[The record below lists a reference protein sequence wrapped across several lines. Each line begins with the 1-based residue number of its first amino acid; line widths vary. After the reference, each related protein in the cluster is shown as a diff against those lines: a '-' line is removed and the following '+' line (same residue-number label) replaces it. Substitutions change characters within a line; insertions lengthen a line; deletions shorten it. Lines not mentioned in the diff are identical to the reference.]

1 MGSISQIHSKD
12 AREVL
17 LAFETDPSTGL
28 SLSAASEALARFGTN
43 SLRKPETPPWWSFIV
58 SQFNNPM
65 VWVLSLAAVI
75 SLFME
80 ERLDAAAIVV
90 VIFLNTLIGFVTEFR
105 AERAIEA
112 LRSMTAPSARVQR
125 EGRPMLVPAENVVP
139 GDILLLEAG
148 DIVSADARLYEARN
162 LAVNESSLT
171 GESMPVEKVTE
182 PLPENVTL
190 ADRTNCVY
198 SGTAVVRGNARA
210 VVFATGLNSEIGKI
224 SSLLEEVG
232 SKSTPLEE
240 KLGRLSRGILYLV
253 GTIATFVFVV
263 GSLQGRGILNMLET
277 GIALAVAAVP
287 EGLPFVATMT
297 LAIGVHRM
305 AKQNALVRNLSSV
318 ETLGSTTV
326 ICTDKTGTLTMN
338 DMSVRSV
345 LPVSPESEALLYKVA
360 VLCNN
365 ASLEK
370 GEEVG
375 DPMEI
380 ALLRAANE
388 RGADPAAIR
397 QEFPRTG
404 EIPFDSRTMTMTTCH
419 RGCRAKKGA
428 PEKILLELD
437 YLWSESGPR
446 PISGSE
452 RERWS
457 DEISRIAS
465 GGMRS
470 LAFAWG
476 EEGTELAFVG
486 LMGIIDPPR
495 PEVANSV
502 RACHEAGIHVVMV
515 TGDHLGTAR
524 AIAEEVGILS
534 ERSPDSMDGK
544 TFETLAPE
552 SLARRIGKVSVIAR
566 VSPEHKLTLV
576 QTLQEAGHTVAM
588 TGDGVNDAVAL
599 KQADVGIAM
608 GIQGTEVS
616 KESSDVILQD
626 DRFYT
631 IVKAIVEGRRIF
643 GNIRKSVVYLLSCN
657 LSEVLVVLLG
667 LLLRLPAVL
676 LPLQILWINLVT
688 DVLPALSL
696 ALDPAEPDSMH
707 RPPLPRSEGILTRAI
722 YRQILCY
729 GSLMALGTLAV
740 AFAALARHPGDT
752 ECATAT
758 AFHTIVFA
766 QLLFVFNVRDH
777 SLFHDFGQIFR
788 NPWLVSGVLLSSA
801 LQVLITTIPVFQQ
814 VLSIAPLSITDW
826 AIVLA
831 GATLPSLFGQ
841 GCKILAGL

>member
-404 EIPFDSRTMTMTTCH
+404 EIPFDSRTMTMTTYH

>member
-404 EIPFDSRTMTMTTCH
+404 EIPFDSRTMTMTTYH

-457 DEISRIAS
+457 DEISRIAR

>member
-1 MGSISQIHSKD
+1 
-12 AREVL
+12 L

-404 EIPFDSRTMTMTTCH
+404 EIPFDSRTMTMTTYH

>member
-404 EIPFDSRTMTMTTCH
+404 EIPFDSRTMTMTTYH

-688 DVLPALSL
+688 DVFPALSL

-777 SLFHDFGQIFR
+777 SLFHYFGQIFR

>member
-1 MGSISQIHSKD
+1 MADSTQFHARD
-12 AREVL
+12 AKELFLV
-17 LAFETDPSTGL
+17 FETDPSTGL
-28 SLSAASEALARFGTN
+28 SSRKANEALGRFGTN
-43 SLRKPETPPWWSFIV
+43 SLRKPKTRPWWSFLL

-65 VWVLSLAAVI
+65 VWVLSLAAVV
-75 SLFME
+75 SLFMKE
-80 ERLDAAAIVV
+80 ELDAAAILVV
-90 VIFLNTLIGFVTEFR
+90 VLLNTLIGFVTEFR

-125 EGRPMLVPAENVVP
+125 DGRPMLVTAENVVP
-139 GDILLLEAG
+139 GDILLLEPG
-148 DIVSADARLYEARN
+148 DIVAADARLYETRN

-171 GESMPVEKVTE
+171 GESMPVEKGTE
-182 PLPENVTL
+182 PLPEDLLL

-210 VVFATGLNSEIGKI
+210 IVFATGLGSELGKI
-224 SSLLEEVG
+224 SSLLDSVG
-232 SKSTPLEE
+232 ERSTPLEE
-240 KLGRLSRGILYLV
+240 KLGKLSRSILYLV
-253 GTIATFVFVV
+253 GTIAAFVFVA

-305 AKQNALVRNLSSV
+305 ANQNALVRTLSSV

-338 DMSVRSV
+338 DMAVRTV
-345 LPVSPESEALLYKVA
+345 LPVSPEAEALLYRVA

-365 ASLEK
+365 ASLEN
-370 GEEVG
+370 GQEVG

-380 ALLRAANE
+380 ALLKAAIE

-397 QEFPRTG
+397 KEFPRTG
-404 EIPFDSRTMTMTTCH
+404 EIPFDSRTMTMTTSH
-419 RGCRAKKGA
+419 GGYKALKGA
-428 PEKILLELD
+428 PERVLREIGS
-437 YLWSESGPR
+437 LWSENRPR
-446 PISGSE
+446 PLSE
-452 RERWS
+452 SDHERWT
-457 DEISRIAS
+457 EEVAAIADD
-465 GGMRS
+465 GMRS

-476 EEGTELAFVG
+476 EEGKELAFVG
-486 LMGIIDPPR
+486 LTGILDPPR
-495 PEVANSV
+495 PEVADSV
-502 RACHEAGIHVVMV
+502 NACHEAGIHVVMV

-534 ERSPDSMDGK
+534 ERFPDSMDGK
-544 TFETLAPE
+544 TFETLGQENLSA
-552 SLARRIGKVSVIAR
+552 RIGKVSVIAR
-566 VSPEHKLTLV
+566 VSPEHKLRLV
-576 QTLQEAGHTVAM
+576 QILQEAGHTVAM
-588 TGDGVNDAVAL
+588 TGDGVNDAVAI

-616 KESSDVILQD
+616 KESSDVILED
-626 DRFYT
+626 DRFFT
-631 IVKAIVEGRRIF
+631 IVMAIVEGRRIF

-696 ALDPAEPDSMH
+696 ALDPPERDSMH
-707 RPPLPRSEGILTRAI
+707 RPPLPRSEGILTSAI
-722 YRQILCY
+722 YRHILCY

-740 AFAALARHPGDT
+740 ASTALARHPGDS
-752 ECATAT
+752 EYATAM

-777 SLFHDFGQIFR
+777 SLFHDPGQLFR
-788 NPWLVSGVLLSSA
+788 NLWLVSGVLLSST
-801 LQVLITTIPVFQQ
+801 LQVLITALPLFQEI
-814 VLSIAPLSITDW
+814 LSITPLPLTDW

-831 GATLPSLFGQ
+831 GASLPSLFGQ
-841 GCKILAGL
+841 ACKILARL

>member
-608 GIQGTEVS
+608 GIQGTDVS

>member
-1 MGSISQIHSKD
+1 MGSISLIHSKD